1 MTWLLLLLILGVG
14 VLYAGGEGFVFA
26 SSSIALRIG
35 WTPLVVGLTL
45 VAYGTS
51 IPELVVSTLAAL
63 DQRGD
68 IVYGNILGAN
78 IFNTTVI
85 LGIASLVSPLR
96 VHPQL
101 LSLHA
106 PAMVVSSLLVWGL
119 YSLNLVNHIT
129 GLFLVTGL
137 AAYTVLNVRL
147 ALRTAPEAVET
158 EFRQGLPPKSRH
170 PVIDLLILFASFGL
184 LWVGA
189 RMTIHGAI
197 GLARLWHI
205 SEAVIGLTI
214 ISIGTSLPELAISV
228 TAAARKKADLA
239 IGNVVGSNIF
249 RLIGILGVCAMLA
262 PVKAQDIGWADF
274 MIALA
279 VAVLALLFLYN
290 RRRLL
295 RWEGGVLL
303 LVYAAYMTYLLLRPQ
318 SI

>member
-1 MTWLLLLLILGVG
+1 MLVLLLLLVIGVA
-14 VLYAGGEGFVFA
+14 VLYAGGEGFVLA
-26 SSSIALRIG
+26 SSAIALRIG
-35 WTPLVVGLTL
+35 WSPLVVGLTL

-51 IPELVVSTLAAL
+51 IPELIVSTLAAL
-63 DQRGD
+63 EQKGD

-85 LGIASLVSPLR
+85 LGIAAVVSPLR

-106 PAMVVSSLLVWGL
+106 PAMVLSSLLVWAL
-119 YSLNLVNHIT
+119 YNFNLVNRIS
-129 GLFLVTGL
+129 GLLLVAGL
-137 AAYTVLNVRL
+137 IVYTLVNVRVS
-147 ALRTAPEAVET
+147 AAIVPEAVET
-158 EFRQGLPPKSRH
+158 EFRQGLPRKSRH
-170 PVIDLLILFASFGL
+170 PFLDLFILIASFGL

-189 RMTIHGAI
+189 RMMIHGAV
-197 GLARLWHI
+197 GLARLWNV

-249 RLIGILGVCAMLA
+249 RLVGILGFCAVLSPIRA
-262 PVKAQDIGWADF
+262 VDIAGDDF
-274 MIALA
+274 IVTLA
-279 VAVLALLFLYN
+279 VSILALVFLYN
-290 RRRLL
+290 QRRLL

-303 LVYAAYMTYLLLRPQ
+303 LGYTMYMVYLLLY
-318 SI
+318 SY